1 MENIF
6 LSICLPT
13 YNQTE
18 ELKKLLDSIALQII
32 PGVEIVIRD
41 DSTNKNIEQL
51 VELFNKKMPI
61 RYFHGI
67 KEGIDKAIIFL
78 MEQARG
84 DFVWLIGDE
93 IILPGGINKVFD
105 VIKNNPEIGFI
116 WANFYIAG
124 TKKLTIDL
132 PRGGFFSSRDEI
144 LEKALAGLGFI
155 SATILNRKLALTGLD
170 GARKNI
176 GTEFSN
182 LYFVLHVISLTEK
195 NYYIKEP
202 VIVNYPATSE
212 EIKKIT
218 AKNGIINNRALEV
231 FGFNFANILRNFKAS
246 FSSIVVKQTIQK
258 VFGQTWRGM
267 LVGWV
272 GGWDTPK
279 GKRIKMLKFFWNFPE
294 AYIAFALFLIPLRI
308 NKILYKFYK
317 IFFSHRKLVFKE
329 NIKSIFKK

>member
-1 MENIF
+1 MINPK

-13 YNQTE
+13 YNQAD
-18 ELKKLLDSIALQII
+18 ELKKLLDSINSQITSE
-32 PGVEIVIRD
+32 VEIVIRD
-41 DSTNKNIEQL
+41 DSTNKDTEQL
-51 VELFNKKMPI
+51 IELFNKKMQI
-61 RYFHGI
+61 RHFHGI

-78 MEQARG
+78 IEQAKG
-84 DFVWLIGDE
+84 DFIWLIGDE
-93 IILPGGINKVFD
+93 IILPDGINRVLK
-105 VIKNNPEIGFI
+105 VIKNNFEVGFI
-116 WANFYIAG
+116 WANFYISG

-132 PRGGFFSSRDEI
+132 PQSGFFTSRDEI

-182 LYFVLHVISLTEK
+182 LYFTLHTISQSEK
-195 NYYIKEP
+195 NYYIKES
-202 VIVNYPATSE
+202 IIINYPATSE

-218 AKNGIINNRALEV
+218 TKNGDINNRALEV
-231 FGFNFANILRNFKAS
+231 FGFNFANILRNFEGP
-246 FSSIVVKQTIQK
+246 FSSFVIRQTIKK

-294 AYIAFALFLIPLRI
+294 VYIAFLLFLIPLPI
-308 NKILYKFYK
+308 IKILYKIYK
-317 IFFSHRKLVFKE
+317 VFFSHRKWIFGE
-329 NIKSIFKK
+329 NLKKFFR